1 MPDRSLSQQPSLCGR
16 RSDRPLESTEEIV
29 CYDLVDAFAAQTS
42 AVVSG
47 LSVYCQGEPPHAV
60 VDHRIRPI
68 GAWLEKATLPGA
80 RASPTTPLTQ

>member
-47 LSVYCQGEPPHAV
+47 RERSLSLLSG
-60 VDHRIRPI
+60 
-68 GAWLEKATLPGA
+68 
-80 RASPTTPLTQ
+80 

>member
-1 MPDRSLSQQPSLCGR
+1 MTQSRVFRVRSFMQAPTRDRTRGFETMPDRSLSQQPSLCGR

-47 LSVYCQGEPPHAV
+47 RERSLSLLSG
-60 VDHRIRPI
+60 
-68 GAWLEKATLPGA
+68 
-80 RASPTTPLTQ
+80 